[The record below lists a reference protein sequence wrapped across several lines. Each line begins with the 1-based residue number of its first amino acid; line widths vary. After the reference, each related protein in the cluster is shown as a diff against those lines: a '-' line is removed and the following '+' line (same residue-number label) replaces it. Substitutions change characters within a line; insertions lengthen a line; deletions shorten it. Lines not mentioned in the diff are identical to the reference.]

1 MRIVK
6 EAEER
11 RNEILD
17 AAELLFT
24 TKGYGK
30 TTIVDILNKVGI
42 AKGTFY
48 YYFKSKEEV
57 MEAIIERVVDNDVAI
72 AREIASDNTLT
83 PVEKIFKILKGQQ
96 PQDDDNKE
104 QLIEQFHS
112 PSNAEMHQKSISQ
125 SVRSLAPILSD
136 VVRQGISE
144 GIFHTEYPTEVM
156 EFLILSGQ
164 NLFDPSMF
172 QWSMDEIMVKVDAFI
187 SIMETLLGAEK
198 GSFSCMHEILTG
210 TDGEDNEK

>member
-17 AAELLFT
+17 AAEILFT

-72 AREIASDNTLT
+72 AREIVSDNTLT

-144 GIFHTEYPTEVM
+144 GIFYTEYPTEVM